1 MDETLSSRIF
11 VKGLPPTFTE
21 AQFRQHFARDGAV
34 TDAKI
39 FQNRRIGYIGYKTH
53 EDAQNAVK
61 YFNKTFI
68 RMSRIGVEIARPPTQ
83 AVQPSAPTA
92 RREHPTT
99 TENDVTTGAKR
110 KRESEVK
117 EADDPK
123 LKEFLDAYKPKSKR
137 KALGDEPVVTGQREG
152 EEWKGIVEGQSDGE
166 YEAVPKRVKRTKK
179 DKEVVAEMAP
189 ETAAVPSPGPAA
201 ETGAADEAAATTD
214 SNSKPET
221 TDADWARSRT
231 SRLLGLLD
239 EEEEEIGQRK
249 DGAEDTDSE
258 EEEPKVANT
267 ASLHPARAKLLQNE
281 IAHDPS
287 TGQVGDEEMP
297 TEEAAA
303 SLPSPPADEA
313 NTVPS
318 NRLFVRNLPYT
329 VQEED
334 LRAEFEAYGTLEE
347 VHVCMDK
354 LKKTG
359 LGTGYAYVEYAS
371 PSDAASR
378 ALADK
383 DGQTFQGRLL
393 HIIPATAKR
402 KTKLD
407 EFEMSKLPLKKQQE
421 IKRKREQEFSWNAFY
436 MSADAVVSSV
446 ADRFGLSKSEV
457 LDPTSSKSA
466 LISRS
471 IAIPE
476 APNLARARAL
486 GSSIISLVFFAEMLI
501 FLFTGDAAVKQ
512 AHAETH
518 VIQETKSYFKQQG
531 IDLEAFRDVKKSD
544 RGDTAIVIKCI
555 PYGTSKDELMRRFE
569 EHGDVKRFLMPPNG
583 IIAIVEMA
591 DATQG
596 KTAWDKI
603 SLRVGSSM
611 LKIEKAPKNL
621 FNTTPTEAKTED
633 GVTKTSAS
641 DLKTADA
648 DYTVPDTA
656 GTATLFVKNLNFA
669 TTTEQLSAA
678 FKPLPGFLSA
688 RVNTKTDPK
697 KPGQVLSMGFGF
709 TEFASAP
716 QAQAALKAMDGH
728 TLEGHKL
735 QIRAS
740 HKGTDAAE
748 ERRKADAAK
757 RVAGK
762 KTKIIVKNLPF
773 EATKKDVRALFGAY
787 GQLRSVRVPKKMDN
801 GARGFGFADFTTPKE
816 AQSAIEALKD
826 THLLGRRLVLDFAEG
841 DPEDAEAEIEK
852 MQKKVGGQVNKVA
865 LQKLTSGGRKKFMTD
880 ADEE

>member
-1 MDETLSSRIF
+1 
-11 VKGLPPTFTE
+11 
-21 AQFRQHFARDGAV
+21 
-34 TDAKI
+34 
-39 FQNRRIGYIGYKTH
+39 
-53 EDAQNAVK
+53 
-61 YFNKTFI
+61 
-68 RMSRIGVEIARPPTQ
+68 MSRIGVEIARPPTQ

-92 RREHPTT
+92 RREASTT
-99 TENDVTTGAKR
+99 TENDITAGAKR

-117 EADDPK
+117 EAEDPK

-137 KALGDEPVVTGQREG
+137 KALGDEPVATGQGEG
-152 EEWKGIVEGQSDGE
+152 EEWKGITEGQSDGE
-166 YEAVPKRVKRTKK
+166 YEAVPKKAKRSKK
-179 DKEVVAEMAP
+179 DKEVVTQTAP
-189 ETAAVPSPGPAA
+189 ETAAEPSPGPAA
-201 ETGAADEAAATTD
+201 EIGAADGTVATTD
-214 SNSKPET
+214 LNAKPET

-239 EEEEEIGQRK
+239 EEDEEVVQRK
-249 DGAEDTDSE
+249 GSDHLDVEEDES
-258 EEEPKVANT
+258 KVGNA
-267 ASLHPARAKLLQNE
+267 ASLHPARAKLLQTE

-287 TGQVGDEEMP
+287 TGKDGDEEMP

-378 ALADK
+378 ALAEK

-421 IKRKREQEFSWNAFY
+421 IRRKREQEFSWNAFY

-457 LDPTSSKSA
+457 LDPTSSKS
-466 LISRS
+466 
-471 IAIPE
+471 
-476 APNLARARAL
+476 
-486 GSSIISLVFFAEMLI
+486 SLVPPSDADLRSAEYGLSSCPRLKHHIAGFFRGDAD
-501 FLFTGDAAVKQ
+501 FPPFAGDAAVKQ

-518 VIQETKSYFKQQG
+518 VIQETKSYFRQQG

-669 TTTEQLSAA
+669 TTTEQLTAA

-841 DPEDAEAEIEK
+841 DPDDAEAEIEK

-865 LQKLTSGGRKKFMTD
+865 LQKLTSGGRKKFMT
-880 ADEE
+880 AEEEE

>member
-21 AQFRQHFARDGAV
+21 AQFRQHFARDGEV

-39 FQNRRIGYIGYKTH
+39 FPNRRIGYIGYKTH

-92 RREHPTT
+92 RREAPTTT

-117 EADDPK
+117 ETDDPK

-137 KALGDEPVVTGQREG
+137 KARGDELMMTGQGEG
-152 EEWKGIVEGQSDGE
+152 EEWKGITEGQSDGE
-166 YEAVPKRVKRTKK
+166 YEAVPKKAKRTKK
-179 DKEVVAEMAP
+179 DKEVVAETTP
-189 ETAAVPSPGPAA
+189 ETAAAPSPGPAGN
-201 ETGAADEAAATTD
+201 TGAADETVAD
-214 SNSKPET
+214 SNAKPDAS
-221 TDADWARSRT
+221 DADWARSRT

-239 EEEEEIGQRK
+239 EEEEEVVPRRGS
-249 DGAEDTDSE
+249 DHSDSE
-258 EEEPKVANT
+258 EDESKVDNT
-267 ASLHPARAKLLQNE
+267 ASLHPARAKLLRPE
-281 IAHDPS
+281 IARDPS
-287 TGQVGDEEMP
+287 TGKDGDEEMP
-297 TEEAAA
+297 TEDAAA

-334 LRAEFEAYGTLEE
+334 LRTWFEAYGTLEE

-421 IKRKREQEFSWNAFY
+421 IRRKREQEFSWNAFY

-457 LDPTSSKSA
+457 LDPTSS
-466 LISRS
+466 
-471 IAIPE
+471 
-476 APNLARARAL
+476 
-486 GSSIISLVFFAEMLI
+486 
-501 FLFTGDAAVKQ
+501 DAAVKQ

-669 TTTEQLSAA
+669 TTTEQLTAA

-816 AQSAIEALKD
+816 AQSAIDALKD

-865 LQKLTSGGRKKFMTD
+865 LQKLTSGGRKKFMT
-880 ADEE
+880 AEEEE